1 MSIKLRDYLKH
12 IAVFL
17 DTRELGIDEL
27 RLIEAINSARLWVAS
42 DMELYDGC
50 SFVVN
55 GWGVDGFVGIPKR
68 VYFTSYQFPDIR
80 VRLLD
85 DSGIQ
90 VEVRKGI
97 FDREIYPYGYRVVG
111 GKIILI
117 PGGVYKGVLDVV
129 YLPWAKRFEVDS
141 DKNETDDFIP
151 EVYKMLVVYRACS
164 FLTDGDISKFFA
176 LQYDCLA
183 EQFRRLKNGKQVFI
197 SSRTEQDNLRI
208 N

>member
-1 MSIKLRDYLKH
+1 MPIKLYDYLRS
-12 IAVFL
+12 IRVFIEP
-17 DTRELGIDEL
+17 RELGIDDI
-27 RLIEAINSARLWVAS
+27 RLVEAINSARLWVAN

-68 VYFTSYQFPDIR
+68 VYFTSCQFPDIR

-85 DSGIQ
+85 IPGIQ
-90 VEVRKGI
+90 IEVSKGL
-97 FDREIYPYGYRVVG
+97 FDREIYPCGYRVEG
-111 GKIILI
+111 SRIILI
-117 PGGVYKGVLDVV
+117 PAGAYKGVLDIV
-129 YLPWAKRFEVDS
+129 YLPWFKRFEKDS
-141 DKNETDDFIP
+141 DEEEKDDLIP

-164 FLTDGDISKFFA
+164 FLVSDDIHKFFV

-183 EQFRRLKNGKQVFI
+183 EQFRRLKGEKVSI
-197 SSRTEQDNLRI
+197 SFRTEQDNLRV

>member
-1 MSIKLRDYLKH
+1 MSVKLGDYLRS
-12 IAVFL
+12 IRVFIEP
-17 DTRELGIDEL
+17 RELGIDEI
-27 RLIEAINSARLWVAS
+27 RLVEAINSARLWVAS

-68 VYFTSYQFPDIR
+68 VYFTSYQFPDVR

-85 DSGIQ
+85 TPGMQI
-90 VEVRKGI
+90 EVHKGL
-97 FDREIYPYGYRVVG
+97 FDREIYPCGYRLEG
-111 GKIILI
+111 SRIILI
-117 PGGVYKGVLDVV
+117 PAGIYKGVLDVI
-129 YLPWAKRFEVDS
+129 YLPWFKRFEKES
-141 DKNETDDFIP
+141 DEEEKDDLIP

-164 FLTDGDISKFFA
+164 FLTSDDIHRFFV

-183 EQFRRLKNGKQVFI
+183 EQFRRLKGGKVSI
-197 SSRTEQDNLRI
+197 SPRTEQDNLRV

>member
-1 MSIKLRDYLKH
+1 MSIKLGDYLRS
-12 IAVFL
+12 IRVFIEP
-17 DTRELGIDEL
+17 RELGIDDI

-68 VYFTSYQFPDIR
+68 VYFTSHQFPDIR

-85 DSGIQ
+85 DPEIQ
-90 VEVRKGI
+90 VEVRKGL
-97 FDREIYPYGYRVVG
+97 FDREIYPCGYRLTG
-111 GKIILI
+111 GKIILLPSGI
-117 PGGVYKGVLDVV
+117 YRGVLDIV
-129 YLPWAKRFEVDS
+129 YLPWFKQFVENS
-141 DKNETDDFIP
+141 DEDEKDDLIP

-164 FLTDGDISKFFA
+164 FLVSDDIHKFFV

-183 EQFRRLKNGKQVFI
+183 EQFRRLKGGKIFI
-197 SSRTEQDNLRI
+197 SSRAEQDNLRV

>member
-1 MSIKLRDYLKH
+1 MPIKLDDYLRNIKMF
-12 IAVFL
+12 I
-17 DTRELGIDEL
+17 DPRELGIDDI
-27 RLIEAINSARLWVAS
+27 RLVEAINSARLWVAS

-50 SFVVN
+50 SFAVN

-85 DSGIQ
+85 DPEIQ
-90 VEVRKGI
+90 VEVRKGL
-97 FDREIYPYGYRVVG
+97 FDREIYPCGYRLTG
-111 GKIILI
+111 GKIVLL
-117 PGGVYKGVLDVV
+117 PNGVYKGVLDVV
-129 YLPWAKRFEVDS
+129 YLPLFKRFAENS
-141 DKNETDDFIP
+141 DEDEKDDLIP

-164 FLTDGDISKFFA
+164 FLTSDDIHKFFV

-183 EQFRRLKNGKQVFI
+183 EQFRRLKSGKQISV
-197 SSRTEQDNLRI
+197 SSRAEQDNLRA